1 MASLTRILGP
11 SLETADPPTL
21 SYRAAMG
28 LVTLLFA
35 GLWLFEG
42 HYLVTAWFPPLF
54 DDLTPINGV
63 AAGGFQTLMFACALA
78 ALVRPRRTLG
88 AFRLWLV
95 GGLLL
100 AVLMPMAFVVSE
112 PLASAGLYVVAFGL
126 LAAVVATHPGRD
138 HLVPEV
144 SIDLPMLL
152 GAILLAVPAVI
163 LGVEL
168 VYDQA
173 TLDDEVAQRWFYGGL
188 ALYLGATAAFAGV
201 ASLQRESRTLFA
213 AAASALAA
221 LLGLVSIVYPDELHS
236 FEYLGGGLL
245 VLWAIAF
252 SAVAYR
258 STR

>member
-1 MASLTRILGP
+1 MTSFTRILGP

-100 AVLMPMAFVVSE
+100 AALMPMAFVVSD
-112 PLASAGLYVVAFGL
+112 PLVSAALYAVGFGL
-126 LAAVVATHPGRD
+126 LAVVVMTHPGRD
-138 HLVPEV
+138 RLVPDV
-144 SIDLPMLL
+144 SINLPMLL
-152 GAILLAVPAVI
+152 GSLLLAAPAAIV
-163 LGVEL
+163 GVEL
-168 VYDQA
+168 LYDQA

-188 ALYLGATAAFAGV
+188 ALYLAATAAFAAV
-201 ASLQRESRTLFA
+201 ASLQRESRVLFA
-213 AAASALAA
+213 AAACALAA

-245 VLWAIAF
+245 VFW
-252 SAVAYR
+252 AVAFAVVTHR
-258 STR
+258 SLR